1 MPETTSLFNKI
12 ATHYDSLNTFFSFG
26 MDKIWRKKLA
36 EQIRGSHLILDIATG
51 TGEVAIETLRK
62 LEGSKVVGIDSSA
75 QMLGLAN
82 KKCSSPEFSDKIMLV
97 QGFAENLPF
106 NNDRFD
112 AITIAFGIRN
122 TVNPL
127 QSLTEMIRVLK
138 PGGKVA
144 ILEFT
149 IPKNKIFAPIYLFY
163 FKKFLPFVGS
173 LFGNKK
179 EYKYLSDSTS
189 EFPQRENFIEL
200 MKDAGLSPEESI
212 ELMIGTVII
221 YTGVK
226 SQ

>member
-12 ATHYDSLNTFFSFG
+12 AKHYDSLNTFFSFG
-26 MDKIWRKKLA
+26 MDKIWRKQLA

-51 TGEVAIETLRK
+51 TGEVAIETIKK
-62 LEGSKVVGIDSSA
+62 LEDSKVIGIDPSA
-75 QMLGLAN
+75 QMLELAN
-82 KKCSSPEFSDKIMLV
+82 QKSKSTQYSNKIMLV
-97 QGFAENLPF
+97 QGFAEYLPF
-106 NNDRFD
+106 GNGAFD

-127 QSLTEMIRVLK
+127 QALTEMKRVLK

-149 IPKNKIFAPIYLFY
+149 TPKNKIFAPIYLFY

-173 LFGNKK
+173 IFGNKK

-189 EFPQRENFIEL
+189 EFPQREKFIEI
-200 MKDAGLSPEESI
+200 MKEAGLNHQKSI
-212 ELMIGTVII
+212 EIMIGTVII
-221 YTGVK
+221 YTGTK
-226 SQ
+226 